1 MDYELNDQDR
11 ADIVT
16 GFVKK
21 YARWAVLAIVLI
33 ALGFGVNTYIQKKTH
48 AMNEAASMAYQA
60 LLLSIQNKA
69 SPTSISEA
77 ANTIIVDYPRS
88 VYASLAELNLAD
100 SAVSQN
106 NLSQAEGILKTTLS
120 KNSDNALTPI
130 VAIRLARVLLAENN
144 PAAAL
149 AVLKDPPKGFVGSY
163 ALLSGDAYVLEN
175 NTAMAKQSFQ
185 QAAAA
190 SQNNPLISQ
199 LATER
204 LNAVGVTL
212 SGSAS

>member
-33 ALGFGVNTYIQKKTH
+33 ALGFGVNTYIQKKTR
-48 AMNEAASMAYQA
+48 AMNEEASMAYQA

-69 SPTSISEA
+69 SA
-77 ANTIIVDYPRS
+77 ASVSLAAHNIIADYPRS

-106 NLSQAEGILKTTLS
+106 NLPQAEGMLKTILS
-120 KNSDNALTPI
+120 KNSNNALTPI

-144 PAAAL
+144 PSAAL
-149 AVLKDPPKGFVGSY
+149 TVLKDPPKGFVGSY

-185 QAAAA
+185 QAVVA

-212 SGSAS
+212 SGSLS